1 MADPEQRLHLVR
13 GCGGACNQGRAACD
27 CELANDIGPD
37 DKRVIAPPPAPVE
50 RNHRAAAQRWA
61 LAIAIALYLAL
72 AALLRMFGARSFEP

>member
-1 MADPEQRLHLVR
+1 MTSH

-27 CELANDIGPD
+27 CELSLDVHPD
-37 DKRVIAPPPAPVE
+37 AERVIAPPPAPA
-50 RNHRAAAQRWA
+50 RPNHRAVAHRWA